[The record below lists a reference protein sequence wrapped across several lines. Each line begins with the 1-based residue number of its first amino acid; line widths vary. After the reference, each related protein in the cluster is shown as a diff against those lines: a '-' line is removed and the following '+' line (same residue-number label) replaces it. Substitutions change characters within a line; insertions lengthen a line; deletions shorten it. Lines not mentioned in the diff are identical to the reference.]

1 MTAFRALVVVE
12 TVAEMAAPRP
22 NSTNLIMHAAP
33 RKAARMRMEAG
44 RATSG
49 QACGRRRLR
58 GGSWSPGGSESNF
71 GQFGMV
77 NGPGESARWS
87 AHEALPQT
95 PPGEKPPETPGPFPC
110 HLIVRAET
118 DPSRVRK
125 PRKNRAPLTDPYRP
139 GARFIDQ
146 GKGPVVSRLA
156 MWAGPEEWV
165 QTREGEI
172 LLDRTDLLMEG
183 R

>member
-49 QACGRRRLR
+49 QACGRRRLG
-58 GGSWSPGGSESNF
+58 GGSWSPGRIGKQHSTTWNCKRIR
-71 GQFGMV
+71 GDC
-77 NGPGESARWS
+77 ARS

-95 PPGEKPPETPGPFPC
+95 PPGGKPPETPGPFPSD
-110 HLIVRAET
+110 LIVG
-118 DPSRVRK
+118 
-125 PRKNRAPLTDPYRP
+125 APWSGSL
-139 GARFIDQ
+139 
-146 GKGPVVSRLA
+146 VVSRP
-156 MWAGPEEWV
+156 WIGPEEWV

-172 LLDRTDLLMEG
+172 LLDKNRPSHGRRRDLLQFVVFLASF
-183 R
+183 RSSKLT